1 MIVDQALVR
10 RLEASAAR
18 VAAAT
23 ASVMADQ
30 HDDATARH
38 RVWGT
43 GALVAFGPGQYVNR
57 GIGVTLDDLD
67 DTDLADIDSFF
78 ASAAVPA
85 ALEVCSW
92 APAGLLDRLS
102 HGGYTPRWFR
112 NVFVRRVDDPPP
124 VPPPTSS
131 GRRLTLHPVG
141 PHRLGG
147 AGQGDNGLAAWQQ
160 MFAFGNEVT
169 TPEGRAVADR
179 FTAATHGVAGAID
192 LIARVDG
199 SPVGCGSLVPG
210 GGVGWLGASATVPEH
225 RGAGVQSALLA
236 QRIGLA
242 GERGCDLVAATALP
256 ASASARN
263 LLRVG
268 FVVAYPQVVMV
279 RS

>member
-10 RLEASAAR
+10 RLEASAAQ

-30 HDDATARH
+30 HDDATTCYRD
-38 RVWGT
+38 WGP
-43 GALVAFGPGQYVNR
+43 GALVAFGPDQYVNR

-78 ASAAVPA
+78 ASAGVPA

-92 APAGLLDRLS
+92 APDGLLERLS
-102 HGGYTPRWFR
+102 RRGYRPRWFR
-112 NVFVRRVDDPPP
+112 NVFVRAVEDPPP
-124 VPPPTSS
+124 LPPHIA
-131 GRRLTLHPVG
+131 GRLTLHPVG

-147 AGQGDNGLAAWQQ
+147 ADRCDATAPWRQL
-160 MFAFGNEVT
+160 FADGNELT
-169 TPEGRAVADR
+169 TPEDRAAAVR
-179 FTAATHGVAGAID
+179 FAAATHGVAGAID
-192 LIARVDG
+192 LIARLDG
-199 SPVGCGSLVPG
+199 LAVGCGSLVPG
-210 GGVGWLGASATVPEH
+210 GGVGWLGAAATVPEH
-225 RGAGVQSALLA
+225 RRTGVQSALLV

-263 LLRVG
+263 LLRAG
-268 FVVAYPQVVMV
+268 FAVAYAQVVMA